1 MVQIRFKKESPP
13 IFGLLFQPYPIHFN
27 AIKHANLTRMFPY
40 QRFFLDNGL
49 EVIVHEDHSSKIAVF
64 NLLYKVGSRFEQ
76 PGKTGLAH
84 FFEHLMFGSSANVP
98 VFDRELERVGGS
110 CNAFTSPDITN
121 YYMTLPA
128 ANIETAFWL
137 ESDRMLQ
144 LTLSE
149 KTIET
154 QRKVVIEEYKQRYLN
169 QPYGDVWHLM
179 RDLAFKKH
187 PYRWPTIGQSLADI
201 EGYARTD
208 IWDFYQTHY
217 HPANAILVVAGDVT
231 PAQIEKLAV
240 KWFATI
246 PSNPTIQQGIPSESP
261 QTAKRAVVHQARV
274 PTDALYKAYKMPAK
288 GQPGYL
294 EADLITDVLG
304 SGKSSLLEQRLV
316 KNGRM
321 FATVGGYIM
330 GSVDPG
336 LLVFSGKMETG
347 VSALEAEEALNE
359 VLREFLANEIL
370 DRDLQKIKNQGEA
383 IKTYESIQLLNRA
396 MNLAYFA
403 HLGNPDLYWK
413 EFEEKSKI
421 EAPQIKTWAS
431 QLLCENQAS
440 VLYYQSNN

>member
-1 MVQIRFKKESPP
+1 
-13 IFGLLFQPYPIHFN
+13 
-27 AIKHANLTRMFPY
+27 MFPY
-40 QRFFLDNGL
+40 NRFFLDNGL

-98 VFDRELERVGGS
+98 VFDRELELVGGS

-154 QRKVVIEEYKQRYLN
+154 QRKVVMEEYKQRYLN
-169 QPYGDVWHLM
+169 QPYGDIWHNL
-179 RDLAFKKH
+179 RSLAYQKH
-187 PYRWPTIGQSLADI
+187 PYRWPTIGQNLEDV
-201 EGYARTD
+201 EGYTRED
-208 IWDFYQTHY
+208 VWDFYQSHY
-217 HPANAILVVAGDVT
+217 HPGNGILVVAGDVT
-231 PAQIEKLAV
+231 LDQIHQLAK
-240 KWFATI
+240 KWFGPI
-246 PSNPTIQQGIPSESP
+246 PANRTPKKDIPTEPQQV
-261 QTAKRAVVHQARV
+261 AKRTLEHQAKV
-274 PTDALYKAYKMPAK
+274 PTDALYKTYKMPAK

-294 EADLITDVLG
+294 EADLISDLLG

-316 KNGRM
+316 KNGKS
-321 FATVGGYIM
+321 FASVSGYIT

-336 LLVFSGKMETG
+336 LLVFSGKMEHG
-347 VSALEAEEALNE
+347 VSSLDAEKALEEVIGDFLKSEISELN
-359 VLREFLANEIL
+359 
-370 DRDLQKIKNQGEA
+370 LQKIKNQGEA
-383 IKTYESIQLLNRA
+383 VKTYESIQLLNRA

-421 EAPQIKTWAS
+421 EARQIMDWAK
-431 QLLCENQAS
+431 QLLREDQAS
-440 VLYYQSNN
+440 VLYYQSTN